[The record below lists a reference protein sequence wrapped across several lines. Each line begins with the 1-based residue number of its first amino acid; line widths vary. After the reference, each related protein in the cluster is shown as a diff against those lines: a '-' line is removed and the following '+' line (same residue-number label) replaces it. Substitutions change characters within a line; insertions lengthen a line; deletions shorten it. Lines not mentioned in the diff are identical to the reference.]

1 MKSLLLLFANLSLLL
16 FPVRPSPSPAIRQPL
31 GAISQSEQSLQYIVD
46 QGGQIFNQASV
57 SALPLLLI
65 AQTPHNLEGDD
76 LSSLKILN
84 RLSNLVS
91 TRVVGQIQNNILI
104 IQTPTT
110 QFLFNPNQDS
120 DSWYTSLQ
128 QLIARSRIDGKLPH
142 KIDLRFSHPII
153 TY

>member
-1 MKSLLLLFANLSLLL
+1 MKSFLLLVTNLTLFL
-16 FPVRPSPSPAIRQPL
+16 FPARSSPPPVIRQPL

-46 QGGQIFNQASV
+46 QEGQVFNQASV
-57 SALPLLLI
+57 SALPLLLM
-65 AQTPHNLEGDD
+65 AQAPHNLDRDD

-91 TRVVGQIQNNILI
+91 TRVVGQIQDGILI

-110 QFLFNPNQDS
+110 QFLFNPSQNS

-128 QLIARSRIDGKLPH
+128 QLIARSRIDGKVPH
-142 KIDLRFSHPII
+142 KIDLRFTHPII